1 MKRRTLL
8 ASSISLG
15 FAGLPLI
22 ARAGTQVA
30 PSNRVNLFLDATSP
44 FVAAD
49 WTLGST
55 PSLGAVKILKST
67 GNSTYFLLLNLPTN
81 VGIAGSGK
89 RFLLDSITNVGS
101 VNARISDTLNS
112 ATGQCVD
119 FAKSMIGSIDLT
131 NKWHAGTKLGSIPNA
146 QLAAQ
151 LAPGTMIAYFGTSPT
166 SASLYSSVGQH
177 VAIVLSIVKDA
188 AGNPTGVNVVDEN
201 YLNGFTVT
209 ANGTSGSSPQTIS
222 KHLLKWTDGTSGI
235 RSASQYNIVDLY

>member
-15 FAGLPLI
+15 FAGLPII
-22 ARAGTQVA
+22 ARASVQVA
-30 PSNRVNLFLDATSP
+30 PSNRVNLFLDSTSP
-44 FVAAD
+44 FVTAD

-112 ATGQCVD
+112 VTGQCVD
-119 FAKSMIGSIDLT
+119 FAKSMIGSVSAT
-131 NKWHAGTKLGSIPNA
+131 TTWHAGTKLGNISNA
-146 QLAAQ
+146 QLATQ
-151 LAPGTMIAYFGTSPT
+151 LVPGTMIAYFNGNTIYP
-166 SASLYSSVGQH
+166 SSGGH
-177 VAIVLSIVKDA
+177 VAIVLSVATDA

-209 ANGTSGSSPQTIS
+209 ANGTSGPSPQTIS